1 MPRKKV
7 RKRRV
12 SKPRRKARRRKI
24 PRVATHEER
33 VEHFAEEMGRLG
45 ERASGAVRA
54 GRVKRLYRSGRD
66 KILGGVC
73 GGIAEYFRVDPTLV
87 RLLWVLFSLAGGA
100 GVLFYII
107 AWIIIPR
114 NPRHKW

>member
-1 MPRKKV
+1 MPERKT
-7 RKRRV
+7 RKAV
-12 SKPRRKARRRKI
+12 KARRPAR

-33 VEHFAEEMGRLG
+33 VEHFAEEMEALGR
-45 ERASGAVRA
+45 RATEAARNG
-54 GRVKRLYRSGRD
+54 GIKRLYRSGRE

-73 GGIAEYFRVDPTLV
+73 GGIAEYFRMDPSLV
-87 RLLWVLFSLAGGA
+87 RIAWILISLAWGV
-100 GVLFYII
+100 GVLAYLI